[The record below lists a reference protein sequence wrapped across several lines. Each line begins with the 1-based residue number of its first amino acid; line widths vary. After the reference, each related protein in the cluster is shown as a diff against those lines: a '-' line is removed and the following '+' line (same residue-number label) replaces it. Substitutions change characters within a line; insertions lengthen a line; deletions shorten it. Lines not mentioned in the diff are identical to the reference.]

1 MSHQL
6 SANGQRSAQ
15 PTAWIYVRQ
24 STYKEESISSEI
36 QEQACREYAARQGYN
51 VTNMVEDLGVS
62 GRTFKRPGIARVM
75 DAVAA
80 GDCQVVLLWRWS
92 RLSRSRLDWAVAADK
107 VETFGG
113 RIESATEQVDVST
126 STGRLARGM
135 LTEFAAFESERIG
148 DTWKETHARRLRN
161 GLPHH
166 GLPRFGYTYTK
177 QGGYV
182 VDERAGAVLRE
193 MYLRFTAGS
202 TFKELGA
209 YAASEGFEP
218 EAGWGIGTLRRM
230 LDRGFGAGYVWSK
243 GELLPGA
250 HEAVISEGEWL
261 QYRAR
266 RDARSTRNR
275 AETSDYAYSGLLRC
289 HCGASMGG
297 AALLKPNGVRYRRY
311 VCTKGQQK
319 GGHSVSV
326 SDRHVEKAVLAW
338 LGQIAGEI
346 DAKASTL
353 EPPKAS
359 GIEKKASQLAA
370 DIAKNQLRLDN
381 LTLKYLD
388 GEVSA
393 EVHERLK
400 AKLGAEKSA
409 LEARLRLVE
418 ANSTVKPAQ
427 IVPKLLETW
436 PQLPARGKREILSR
450 LVAKIQLHERESG
463 AETGPRQLS
472 IHAVWE

>member
-1 MSHQL
+1 MSKPRAAL
-6 SANGQRSAQ
+6 
-15 PTAWIYVRQ
+15 YLRQ
-24 STYKEESISSEI
+24 STFKEESISLEL
-36 QEQACREYAARQGYN
+36 QERACRDYAVGQGYE
-51 VTNMVEDLGVS
+51 VVAVESDPGIS
-62 GRTFKRPGIARVM
+62 GRTWKRPGIAKVM
-75 DAVAA
+75 ELVEAREAEVII
-80 GDCQVVLLWRWS
+80 LWKWS

-182 VDERAGAVLRE
+182 PDEASALVLRE
-193 MYLRFTAGS
+193 LYLRFTAGA
-202 TFKELGA
+202 TLRELGA

-218 EAGWGIGTLRRM
+218 ETGWREGTLRRI

-243 GELLPGA
+243 GEHVKGV
-250 HEAVISEGEWL
+250 HEAVITEHEWL

-266 RDARSTRNR
+266 RDARGGRPR
-275 AETSDYAYSGLLRC
+275 AEASDYAYSGLLRC
-289 HCGASMGG
+289 HCGGRMAG
-297 AALLKPNGVRYRRY
+297 AAIKRKGVTYQRYICI
-311 VCTKGQQK
+311 VGQQK
-319 GGHSVSV
+319 GTHKAATV
-326 SDRHVEKAVLAW
+326 SDRYVEEAVLAW
-338 LGQIAGEI
+338 LSHIAAEV

-353 EPPKAS
+353 EVPKVS
-359 GIEKKASQLAA
+359 GVERKLLLFEA
-370 DIAKNQLRLDN
+370 DLSKNRLRIDG

-388 GEVSA
+388 GEVST
-393 EVHERLK
+393 EVYERLK
-400 AKLGAEKSA
+400 AQLGEEKAA
-409 LEARLRLVE
+409 LEARLRLLE

-427 IVPKLLETW
+427 IVPQLLEKW
-436 PQLPARGKREILSR
+436 PTLPARGKREILSQ
-450 LVAKIQLHERESG
+450 LVSKIQLYERENG
-463 AETGPRQLS
+463 AVTGKRRLTV
-472 IHAVWE
+472 HAVWE